1 MSSLSRKVAKT
12 TMNEIFKK
20 QKPIHLYGL
29 SFSISY
35 HKRVFGIK
43 IKVMITLIFIT
54 KTRLW

>member
-1 MSSLSRKVAKT
+1 
-12 TMNEIFKK
+12 MNEIFKK

-43 IKVMITLIFIT
+43 IKVIITLIFIP